1 VTALLASV
9 RSAEEASQALAGGA
23 DLIDFKEPAE
33 GALGR
38 LPDGVI
44 RASLAVLNGARPTSA
59 TAGDLP
65 LSSAPAMVAAARG
78 IAATG
83 VDFVKIGMFGG
94 GRERDAAVDALAM
107 VAADGVALIAV
118 LFADRPSPTDTDFIG
133 RCADAGFRGVMLDTA
148 EKAAGPLLR
157 HLGAGALGRFV
168 ETAKRRGLLTGLAGS
183 LRVEDVAALTPLGAD
198 YLGFRTALTRGDRT
212 GALDPDRIAAVRARI
227 DQAGL
232 AGAAAAAARR
242 ASEAAGAASAAASA
256 MAGVADSTR
265 SAKLR

>member
-9 RSAEEASQALAGGA
+9 RSRDEALQALAGGA

-65 LSSAPAMVAAARG
+65 LSPVPAVAAARG

-83 VDFVKIGMFGG
+83 VDFVKIGMFGSG
-94 GRERDAAVDALAM
+94 EERNAALYALAA

-118 LFADRPSPTDTDFIG
+118 LFADRGGGADTDLLA

-148 EKAAGPLLR
+148 DKGAGPLLR
-157 HLGAGALGRFV
+157 HLGVGALGRFV
-168 ETAKRRGLLTGLAGS
+168 EAARRRGLLTGLAGS
-183 LRVEDVAALTPLGAD
+183 LRVEDVAVLAPVGAD
-198 YLGFRTALTRGDRT
+198 YLGFRTALTPGDRT
-212 GALDPDRIAAVRARI
+212 GGLDPDRVAAVRAHL
-227 DQAGL
+227 DQAAL
-232 AGAAAAAARR
+232 AAASR
-242 ASEAAGAASAAASA
+242 ASDAAGAASAAASA
-256 MAGVADSTR
+256 RAGVAASTR